1 VTTRTATIGFVVL
14 FFVAVAALVAYR
26 LLDVWLPR
34 RVGEAITER
43 FGEYVT
49 IGEVRYVFPLGVEIR
64 DVVFV
69 RRPRSFISGEASRV
83 RVKLRP
89 SAIILLRFDARLL
102 KEFTTDNYAIYLYPL
117 ELRRPVLTEPRSRAP
132 TEFSGPGPLVEGAT
146 SPRGNAA
153 PPESRAPA
161 AAPPREISVAE
172 PGKAKPAPFD
182 FAFAAK
188 NGRVILRGEG
198 GDTVIL
204 QDVDAGGWISNE
216 TLEVA
221 LSGRTTRRRSF
232 EFSAEHSFVTKEGSA
247 RYNVEAVE
255 AVRILPW
262 VGRPAYLLEAEGT
275 LTFEGTLR
283 WQGGKL
289 DHRAT
294 GRLSR
299 GRLVLAPD
307 GVQVRLEDVN
317 FQFTLHNADFTVDEG
332 SCRAAEVR
340 WHFGGRVSKLSLEL
354 TFRSENMTLQNLV
367 DIFVG
372 EVRVRYAG
380 VGVAELRIYGTPR
393 EPRFYIRVER
403 EDK

>member
-1 VTTRTATIGFVVL
+1 MRRGQVGLAIL
-14 FFVAVAALVAYR
+14 FFVAVGGLVAYW

-43 FGEYVT
+43 FGDYVT
-49 IGEVRYVFPLGVEIR
+49 IGEVRYIFPLGVEVR

-69 RRPRSFISGEASRV
+69 RRPRSFMSGEAARV

-89 SAIILLRFDARLL
+89 SAVIFLRFDARLL
-102 KEFTTDNYAIYLYPL
+102 KEITTDEYAIYLYPL
-117 ELRRPVLTEPRSRAP
+117 ELRRPKLAKPWGRPSTGVGGTVPLPEGVIAPRAKAA
-132 TEFSGPGPLVEGAT
+132 EAGA
-146 SPRGNAA
+146 S
-153 PPESRAPA
+153 APA
-161 AAPPREISVAE
+161 AAPREIGVAE

-188 NGRVILRGEG
+188 SGRVVFRGEG
-198 GDTVIL
+198 GDTVII
-204 QDVDAGGWISNE
+204 QDVDAGGRISDE
-216 TLEVA
+216 ALEVA
-221 LSGRTTRRRSF
+221 LSGRTTRERSF
-232 EFSAEHSFVTKEGSA
+232 EFSAEHSFVTKGGSA
-247 RYNVEAVE
+247 TYKVEGVE

-283 WQGGKL
+283 WQTGKL

-294 GRLSR
+294 GRLSH

-307 GVQVRLEDVN
+307 SVQVRLEDVN

-340 WHFGGRVSKLSLEL
+340 WGFGGRVSKLSLEL

-367 DIFVG
+367 DMFVG

-393 EPRFYIRVER
+393 EPRFYVRVER
-403 EDK
+403 MPQ

>member
-1 VTTRTATIGFVVL
+1 MRKAQVGLAIL
-14 FFVAVAALVAYR
+14 FFVAVAAVVAYWF
-26 LLDVWLPR
+26 LDVWLPR
-34 RVGEAITER
+34 RVGEAITDR

-49 IGEVRYVFPLGVEIR
+49 IGEVRYVFPLGAEVR

-69 RRPRSFISGEASRV
+69 RGPRSFISGEASRA

-102 KEFTTDNYAIYLYPL
+102 KEITTDDYAIYLYPL
-117 ELRRPVLTEPRSRAP
+117 ELRRPKLTEPGGRAP
-132 TEFSGPGPLVEGAT
+132 IEVGETGALAEAVT
-146 SPRGNAA
+146 VPREEAA
-153 PPESRAPA
+153 PPTAPAPA
-161 AAPPREISVAE
+161 AAPLREISVAE
-172 PGKAKPAPFD
+172 PGKAERVPFD
-182 FAFAAK
+182 FAFAAES
-188 NGRVILRGEG
+188 GRVVFRGEG

-204 QDVDAGGWISNE
+204 QNVDAGGRISNE
-216 TLEVA
+216 ALEVA
-221 LSGRTTRRRSF
+221 LKGRTTRQRSF
-232 EFSAEHSFVTKEGSA
+232 EFSAEHSFITKEGSA
-247 RYNVEAVE
+247 RYEVEAVE

-283 WQGGKL
+283 WQTGKL

-294 GRLSR
+294 GRLSH

-307 GVQVRLEDVN
+307 SVQVRLEDVN

-367 DIFVG
+367 DMFVG
-372 EVRVRYAG
+372 ELRVRYAG

-393 EPRFYIRVER
+393 EPQFYIRVER
-403 EDK
+403 EDKG